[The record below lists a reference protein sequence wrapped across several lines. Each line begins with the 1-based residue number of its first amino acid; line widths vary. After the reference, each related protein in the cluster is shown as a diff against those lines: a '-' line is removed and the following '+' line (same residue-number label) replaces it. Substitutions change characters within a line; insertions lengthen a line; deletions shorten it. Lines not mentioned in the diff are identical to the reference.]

1 MADDREGRAALWFV
15 GTAAAAAVAGA
26 LWLMRQTLSG
36 RSLRNA
42 AHTSAGAARS
52 RIRKAAELKDCAIH
66 VVGLAPGIVEL
77 RGFVLREDQAHRAV
91 ELAQQPDEVHTVLNR
106 LGVAEE
112 ESQLAA
118 TRRRFAAGAADLHET
133 HWYGM
138 GAGMGRRP
146 RHRRH
151 NGRDGADDGEQG

>member
-1 MADDREGRAALWFV
+1 MAETQEGRGTLWFL
-15 GTAAAAAVAGA
+15 GAAAAAAMAGA
-26 LWLMRQTLSG
+26 VWLMRQTLGG

-42 AHTSAGAARS
+42 AHASAAAARS
-52 RIRKAAELKDCAIH
+52 RVRKAPELKDCSIH

-91 ELAQQPDEVHTVLNR
+91 ELAQQPDHVHTVLNR
-106 LGVAEE
+106 LGVVEQ
-112 ESQLAA
+112 ESQLAE

-138 GAGMGRRP
+138 GAGMGRRA
-146 RHRRH
+146 RNRRR
-151 NGRDGADDGEQG
+151 NGVDDDM